1 MNHYGTQAQN
11 HWRTH
16 LPQSYSQITDPT
28 TFFTELGERVETQIV
43 DLQIQ
48 LAGEDVRGED
58 FLAKVG
64 RLNNAKM
71 RAEEIVLREQVL
83 ITPEKTTYY
92 DSELDRDVEETE
104 QERAEAEREKGW
116 IPLTEDPTHPYW
128 RRKRAMELNPDY
140 DEEEIRRFVP

>member
-11 HWRTH
+11 HWRTY

-58 FLAKVG
+58 FLGKVG

-83 ITPEKTTYY
+83 ITPEKSMYY
-92 DSELDRDVEETE
+92 DPELDRDVEEPEESAAT
-104 QERAEAEREKGW
+104 RGDGW
-116 IPLTEDPTHPYW
+116 IVIDPN
-128 RRKRAMELNPDY
+128 EEIDEV
-140 DEEEIRRFVP
+140 EEELRRWVG